1 MVSGAGT
8 CAGNDNNK
16 IASIQEQGKQM
27 NTLVGILGV
36 QLDMSLVEGRLQSFT
51 PRTRRDAIEACK
63 AVFERT
69 CAAAVY
75 IDPGTTWRFLTC
87 EGYFTIEAEA
97 FHDCVVIHDI
107 EIAKPRDYSL
117 GAFVVWYDNS
127 LDFHRIPAS
136 EGPINHIADW
146 RSREKAFDDALTHLL
161 IRLCVQPS
169 RPRDPSTAP
178 IIKMD
183 SFPGADDNRV
193 CASNQITF
201 DPIGRLLGE
210 EAHHRRSNE
219 RILIMTAFGDR
230 GRAAL
235 SAHPESSLRQ
245 LLHLHNASSRP
256 TLGRGAVA
264 CRDLFGAGG
273 RETPVTER
281 DIGIV
286 IGALLFGTAA
296 GRLVDPGV
304 LRPRISHAIRTL
316 MHGSRIKSS
325 RDDLP
330 SAAPVMTLLA

>member
-1 MVSGAGT
+1 
-8 CAGNDNNK
+8 
-16 IASIQEQGKQM
+16 M
-27 NTLVGILGV
+27 NTLVGTLGI

-75 IDPGTTWRFLTC
+75 IDPGTTWRFLTY

-136 EGPINHIADW
+136 EGPVNHLADR

-161 IRLCVQPS
+161 IRLCAQPS
-169 RPRDPSTAP
+169 PPRDRSSAP
-178 IIKMD
+178 IIRMG
-183 SFPGADDNRV
+183 SFPGADDREACTLNRI
-193 CASNQITF
+193 AF
-201 DPIGRLLGE
+201 DPIARLLGE
-210 EAHHRRSNE
+210 EAHHRGSSE
-219 RILIMTAFGDR
+219 RILVMAALGD
-230 GRAAL
+230 GERAAL
-235 SAHPESSLRQ
+235 SARPESSLLQ
-245 LLHLHNASSRP
+245 LLHRDDASSRP
-256 TLGRGAVA
+256 TPRCGAVT

-273 RETPVTER
+273 WETPITAT
-281 DIGIV
+281 DIGVV

-304 LRPRISHAIRTL
+304 LRPRISRAMRTL
-316 MHGSRIKSS
+316 MHSSRIKSG
-325 RDDLP
+325 RDGLL
-330 SAAPVMTLLA
+330 STAQIMTLHA

>member
-1 MVSGAGT
+1 
-8 CAGNDNNK
+8 
-16 IASIQEQGKQM
+16 M
-27 NTLVGILGV
+27 NTLVGTLGV

-51 PRTRRDAIEACK
+51 PQTRRDAIDACK

-75 IDPGTTWRFLTC
+75 IDPGTTWRFLTY

-136 EGPINHIADW
+136 EGPVNHLADR
-146 RSREKAFDDALTHLL
+146 RSHEKAFDDAFTHLL
-161 IRLCVQPS
+161 IRLCAQPPRS
-169 RPRDPSTAP
+169 RDRSTAP
-178 IIKMD
+178 IIRVD
-183 SFPGADDNRV
+183 SFPGADDNRA
-193 CASNQITF
+193 CASNQIAF
-201 DPIGRLLGE
+201 DPIGRLLGK

-219 RILIMTAFGDR
+219 RILIITAFGA
-230 GRAAL
+230 GERAAL
-235 SAHPESSLRQ
+235 SARPVSSLLQ
-245 LLHLHNASSRP
+245 PLHLHHASSRP
-256 TLGRGAVA
+256 TPRRGAVT

-273 RETPVTER
+273 RETPVTVT

-316 MHGSRIKSS
+316 MHGSRTKSS
-325 RDDLP
+325 CDGLP
-330 SAAPVMTLLA
+330 SAAPVMTLHA